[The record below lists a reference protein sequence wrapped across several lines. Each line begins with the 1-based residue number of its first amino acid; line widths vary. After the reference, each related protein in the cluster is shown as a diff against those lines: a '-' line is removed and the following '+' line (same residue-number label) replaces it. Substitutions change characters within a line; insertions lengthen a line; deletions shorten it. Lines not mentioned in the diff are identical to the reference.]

1 MGLITDVK
9 HEVAHLDVTPKSL
22 RKFGLTVGAVF
33 AFLGWFAMHR
43 QWSPVWHYL
52 FFGLGS
58 PLMLFGLVLPT
69 ALRAVYR
76 VWMTLSFSLG
86 WCMSRVLL
94 TLLFFGAMVPV
105 ALLGRVLNL
114 PFVRMRQ
121 KQTQDTY
128 WVDHKA
134 RPANHHEEL
143 F

>member
-9 HEVAHLDVTPKSL
+9 HEVAHLDVTPKAL
-22 RKFGLTVGAVF
+22 RKFGITVGAVF
-33 AFLGWFAMHR
+33 LLLAWFATHKHWNPTWRNLFLG
-43 QWSPVWHYL
+43 
-52 FFGLGS
+52 LGAS
-58 PLMLFGLVLPT
+58 LMLFGLVLPP

-76 VWMTLSFSLG
+76 YWMTLSFCLG

-94 TLLFFGAMVPV
+94 TILFFGAMVPV

-128 WVDHKA
+128 WLDHKA
-134 RPANHHEEL
+134 RPSNHHEEL